1 MIFLAWKLSRWRQF
15 YKFSCSSFM
24 LDLSTLR
31 ADTPGV
37 QHVIHFNNAGASL
50 MPQPVIDAITAHIA
64 LEAQIGGYEAA
75 EVQKGDIQGFYTATA
90 DLLNT
95 TADHIAATSNAT
107 DAYARALSAIP
118 FQRGDVIL
126 TTLNDYVSNQIAFL
140 SLQKRFGIEVVRA
153 ADESGGGVS
162 VDDMADKIK
171 SLRPRLVAVTHVPT
185 NSGLV
190 QPVEAIGQLCRDY
203 DVLYLV
209 DACQSVGQL
218 PVDVSQI
225 QCDFLTA
232 TCRKFLRG
240 PRGMGFL
247 YVSDKV
253 LSANMAPLFVDL
265 HGASWESADTYRL
278 EPTAKRFEDWEFPH
292 ALVLG
297 AAEAHR
303 YALAVGLDSI
313 AEQNA
318 ALCARLRTQL
328 AQLPDVR
335 LLDEGDHLSS
345 IITLVSERKSA
356 ADLKT
361 ALSQER
367 INTSI
372 STHGAAILDY
382 DRKGMKT
389 AALRISPHYFNT
401 DEEISTLVETLQRSL
416 A

>member
-1 MIFLAWKLSRWRQF
+1 
-15 YKFSCSSFM
+15 M

-50 MPQPVIDAITAHIA
+50 MPQSVIDAITDHIA

-75 EVQKGDIQGFYTATA
+75 ALQKEAIQGFYTATA

-95 TADHIAATSNAT
+95 TADNIAATSNAT
-107 DAYARALSAIP
+107 DAYARALSSIP

-126 TTLNDYVSNQIAFL
+126 TTTNDYVSNQIAFL
-140 SLQKRFGIEVVRA
+140 SLKKRFGIEVVRA
-153 ADESGGGVS
+153 ADDPAGGVS
-162 VDDMADKIK
+162 VTDMGDKIK
-171 SLRPRLVAVTHVPT
+171 SIRPRLVAVTHVPT

-190 QPVEAIGQLCRDY
+190 QPVEAIGQLCREH

-218 PVDVSQI
+218 PVDVRRI
-225 QCDFLTA
+225 HCDFLTA
-232 TCRKFLRG
+232 TCRKYLRG

-253 LSANMAPLFVDL
+253 LSANMAPLFIDL
-265 HGASWESADTYRL
+265 HGASWESADTFKL
-278 EPTAKRFEDWEFPH
+278 EPTAKRFEDWEFPY

-303 YALAVGLDSI
+303 YALAVGLEAI
-313 AEQNA
+313 AERNT
-318 ALCARLRTQL
+318 ALCAALRTELIQI
-328 AQLPDVR
+328 PGVR
-335 LLDEGDHLSS
+335 LLDEGTHLAS
-345 IITLVSERKSA
+345 IIILYTERKPADEIKASLSA
-356 ADLKT
+356 
-361 ALSQER
+361 EH
-367 INTSI
+367 INVSI
-372 STHGAAILDY
+372 SPHGAAILDF
-382 DRKGMKT
+382 DRKGMLT
-389 AALRISPHYFNT
+389 AAIRISPHYFNT
-401 DEEISTLVETLQRSL
+401 PEEMKRLVDTLKRIL

>member
-1 MIFLAWKLSRWRQF
+1 MI
-15 YKFSCSSFM
+15 
-24 LDLSTLR
+24 DIDTLR
-31 ADTPGV
+31 ADTPGT
-37 QHVIHFNNAGASL
+37 QHVVHLNNAGASL
-50 MPQPVIDAITAHIA
+50 MPTPVVEAITNHIA
-64 LEAQIGGYEAA
+64 LEAELGGYEAA
-75 EVQKGDIQGFYTATA
+75 GLRQDAIRKFYTATA

-95 TADHIAATSNAT
+95 TPDNIAATASAT

-118 FQRGDVIL
+118 FERGDVIL
-126 TTLNDYVSNQIAFL
+126 TTINDYVSNQIAFL
-140 SLQKRFGIEVVRA
+140 SLQKRFGIKIVRA
-153 ADESGGGVS
+153 DDDPQGGVS
-162 VDDMADKIK
+162 IGDMAAKIE

-218 PVDVSQI
+218 PVDVFTI

-253 LSANMAPLFVDL
+253 LSEGYAPLFIDL
-265 HGASWESADTYRL
+265 HGASWESTNTFRPV
-278 EPTAKRFEDWEFPH
+278 PTALRFEDWEFPY

-303 YALAVGLDSI
+303 YALNVGLDNI
-313 AEQNA
+313 RERN
-318 ALCARLRTQL
+318 
-328 AQLPDVR
+328 AQLCYDLRGSLTDLPGVR
-335 LLDEGDHLSS
+335 LLDEGEHLSS
-345 IITLVSERKSA
+345 IVTLFSERKSGEQINA
-356 ADLKT
+356 ELSAD
-361 ALSQER
+361 R
-367 INTSI
+367 INTSV
-372 STHGAAILDY
+372 SGYGAAMLDY
-382 DRKGMKT
+382 DRKGMT
-389 AALRISPHYFNT
+389 TSALRISPHYFNT
-401 DEEISTLVETLQRSL
+401 NLEIYTLVDALERIL

>member
-1 MIFLAWKLSRWRQF
+1 
-15 YKFSCSSFM
+15 M
-24 LDLSTLR
+24 LDLTTLR

-37 QHVIHFNNAGASL
+37 QHVTHFNNAGASL
-50 MPQPVIDAITAHIA
+50 MPQSVIAAITDHIT

-75 EVQKGDIQGFYTATA
+75 ELRKIAIQDFYQATA

-95 TADHIAATSNAT
+95 TADHIAAAANAT
-107 DAYARALSAIP
+107 DAYARALSSIP
-118 FQRGDVIL
+118 FQRDDVIL
-126 TTLNDYVSNQIAFL
+126 TTTNDYVSNQIAFL
-140 SLQKRFGIEVVRA
+140 SLQKRFGVKVVRA
-153 ADESGGGVS
+153 ANDPATGVS
-162 VDDMADKIK
+162 VEDMAEKIK

-190 QPVEAIGQLCRDY
+190 QPVEAIGQFCREY

-218 PVDVSQI
+218 LVDVQAI

-247 YVSDKV
+247 YVSNKV
-253 LSANMAPLFVDL
+253 LAANMAPLFIDL
-265 HGASWESADTYRL
+265 HGASWESADTYKL
-278 EPTAKRFEDWEFPH
+278 EPTAKRFEDWEFAH

-303 YALAVGLDSI
+303 YALNVGIEAI
-313 AEQNA
+313 AERNA
-318 ALCARLRTQL
+318 ALCTKLRTQL
-328 AQLPDVR
+328 AQLPGVR
-335 LLDEGDHLSS
+335 LLDEGDRLSS
-345 IITLVSERKSA
+345 IITLYSERKSA
-356 ADLKT
+356 TDLKT
-361 ALSQER
+361 ALSKER

-401 DEEISTLVETLQRSL
+401 EEEIDTLVETLNQTL
-416 A
+416 I

>member
-1 MIFLAWKLSRWRQF
+1 
-15 YKFSCSSFM
+15 M
-24 LDLSTLR
+24 LDLTTVR

-37 QHVIHFNNAGASL
+37 QYVIHFNNAGASL
-50 MPQPVIDAITAHIA
+50 MPQSVIDAITNHIA

-75 EVQKGDIQGFYTATA
+75 VQQKDSIQAFYTATA
-90 DLLNT
+90 TLLNT
-95 TADHIAATSNAT
+95 TADNIAATANAT

-118 FQRGDVIL
+118 FQQGDVIL
-126 TTLNDYVSNQIAFL
+126 TTANDYVSNQIAFL
-140 SLQKRFGIEVVRA
+140 SLQKRFGVEVVRA
-153 ADESGGGVS
+153 ADEASGGVS
-162 VDDMADKIK
+162 VADMADKIK

-190 QPVEAIGQLCRDY
+190 QPVEAVGQHCREH

-218 PVDVSQI
+218 PVDVRQI
-225 QCDFLTA
+225 HCDFLTA

-253 LSANMAPLFVDL
+253 LSADMAPLFVDL
-265 HGASWESADTYRL
+265 HGASWESADTFKL
-278 EPTAKRFEDWEFPH
+278 APTAKRFEDWEFPH

-303 YALAVGLDSI
+303 YALAVGIAAI
-313 AEQNA
+313 AERNLQ
-318 ALCARLRTQL
+318 LCATIRTQL

-335 LLDEGDHLSS
+335 LLDEGDQLSS
-345 IITLVSERKSA
+345 LIILYSERKSA
-356 ADLKT
+356 EEIKA
-361 ALSQER
+361 ALSAEH
-367 INTSI
+367 INVSI
-372 STHGAAILDY
+372 SSHGAAILDF
-382 DRKGMKT
+382 DRKGMLT
-389 AALRISPHYFNT
+389 AAIRISPHYFNT
-401 DEEISTLVETLQRSL
+401 DEEITILVNTLKRIL